1 MQIIRM
7 VLASAAM
14 LAIFGGANFYVA
26 RRMHGW
32 LNIIFPNINTKIY
45 IGAYVFLALSM
56 FLGFFPFP
64 SGVKTIFNWLGV
76 HFYSFFIYLLV
87 FLLLADLIILI
98 GSLIKLVP
106 SPVPQSVLF
115 YKGFTAIILTIGV
128 VGFGLFNAAQFK
140 IVSYELEVKDESLSG
155 MTIVLISDSHLG
167 AVNSFE
173 NNLERIVEEINALT
187 PDIVCLAGDIFND
200 DFNLIRDPERASA
213 LLSSINSTYGVFA
226 CLGNHDGGSTLPE
239 MKSFLEESNVTLLN
253 DEYVILGERVALF
266 GRLDAHPIGGFGGLE
281 RRDISDVIARV
292 SEDFPVIVMDHNPAH
307 IKEYGSE
314 TALLLFGHAHNGQMF
329 PGMFITD
336 AINVIGYGHYQ
347 EDENSPHV
355 IVTSGISTW
364 GPPIR
369 VGTHNEIAVI
379 YLK

>member
-7 VLASAAM
+7 IFISAAM
-14 LAIFGGANFYVA
+14 LAVFGGANFYVA
-26 RRMHGW
+26 RRLLGW
-32 LNIIFPNINTKIY
+32 LSIIFPGINTKIY
-45 IGAYVFLALSM
+45 TGVYVFLALSM
-56 FLGFFPFP
+56 FFGFFPFP
-64 SGVKTIFNWLGV
+64 AGIKIIFNRLGV
-76 HFYSFFIYLLV
+76 YFYSFFIYLLV
-87 FLLLADLIILI
+87 FILLADFIILV

-106 SPVPQSVLF
+106 SPLPQSVHF
-115 YKGFTAIILTIGV
+115 YKGLTAIILTIGV
-128 VGFGLFNAAQFK
+128 VGYGLYNATGFK
-140 IVSYELEVKDESLSG
+140 LVTYELEVKDSSLSG

-173 NNLERIVEEINALT
+173 NNLERIVEEINALN

-213 LLSSINSTYGVFA
+213 LLRGIDSTYGVFA

-239 MKSFLEESNVTLLN
+239 MISFLEKSSITLLN
-253 DEYVILGERVALF
+253 DEYVILDNGVALF
-266 GRLDAHPIGGFGGLE
+266 GRLDAYPIGGFGELE

-292 SEDFPVIVMDHNPAH
+292 SQDYPVIVIDHNPAH

-314 TALLLFGHAHNGQMF
+314 AALLLFGHAHNGQMF

-347 EDENSPHV
+347 EGENSPHI

-369 VGTHNEIAVI
+369 IGTSNEIVCI